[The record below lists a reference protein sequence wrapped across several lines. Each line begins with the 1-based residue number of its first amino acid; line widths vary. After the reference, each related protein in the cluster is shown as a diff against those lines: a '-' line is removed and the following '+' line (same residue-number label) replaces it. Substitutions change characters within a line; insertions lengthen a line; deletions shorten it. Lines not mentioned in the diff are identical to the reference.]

1 MTGMDSKEAITDV
14 LQLVDHHMRFNNV
27 SFVSLL
33 LPLIVAPLSR
43 KTMKIGL
50 VACKH
55 DAMLL

>member
-1 MTGMDSKEAITDV
+1 MDSKEAITDV